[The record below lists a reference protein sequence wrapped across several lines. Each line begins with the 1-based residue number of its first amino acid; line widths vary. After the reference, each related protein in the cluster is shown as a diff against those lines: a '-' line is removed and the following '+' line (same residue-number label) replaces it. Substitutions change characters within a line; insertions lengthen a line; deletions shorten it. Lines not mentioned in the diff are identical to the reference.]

1 MGLNA
6 DYDGV
11 RSQIL
16 MQNPLSSVDTAYSM
30 LLQVEKQRRVNQNI
44 DEVFES
50 SAMMSKEQNQRK
62 FGNKSEYR
70 K

>member
-30 LLQVEKQRRVNQNI
+30 LLQVEKQRRVNQN
-44 DEVFES
+44 
-50 SAMMSKEQNQRK
+50 QRK
-62 FGNKSEYR
+62 FGNKSEY
-70 K
+70 KK